1 MAVVVYFSHR
11 GENLVNGQLQSLAV
25 GNTEWVARTLAERL
39 ACPVVRLVPRVPYS
53 ANYAATVAQ
62 VKAEQQRNQLPAFQL
77 STSPAEFETPTRIFL
92 GYPNWN
98 GTLPPVVT
106 AFLKQWSFAGCEI
119 LPFCTHEGGGLGNSV
134 ALIQQ
139 CCPGAKIRT
148 GLPIRGS
155 RVTRSERAVTYW
167 LRQIEISVK

>member
-11 GENLVNGQLQSLAV
+11 DENLVNGQLQSLTI
-25 GNTEWVARTLAERL
+25 GNTEWVAQTLAERL
-39 ACPVVRLVPRVPYS
+39 ACPLVQLVPQEPYS
-53 ANYAATVAQ
+53 TNYAATVAR
-62 VKAEQQRNQLPAFQL
+62 VKAEQQRHQLPAFQL
-77 STSPAEFETPTRIFL
+77 STSPAELATPTRIFL

-106 AFLKQWSFAGCEI
+106 AFLRQQSLADCDI

-134 ALIQQ
+134 DLIQR
-139 CCPGAKIRT
+139 CCPDANVRT

-155 RVTRSERAVTYW
+155 RVARSQRAVTYW
-167 LRQIEISVK
+167 LRQIEFSSN

>member
-11 GENLVNGQLQSLAV
+11 GENLVNGQLQSLMV
-25 GNTEWVARTLAERL
+25 GNTEWVAQTLAERL
-39 ACPVVRLVPRVPYS
+39 ACPLIRLMPQEPYPI
-53 ANYAATVAQ
+53 NYTATVAR
-62 VKAEQQRNQLPAFQL
+62 VTTEQRRKQLPAFQMTTL
-77 STSPAEFETPTRIFL
+77 PTGLATPTQIFL

-106 AFLKQWSFAGCEI
+106 AFLRQWSLTDCEI

-139 CCPGAKIRT
+139 CCLNAKVRT

-167 LRQIEISVK
+167 LRQLEISTR